1 MPQIFRTTHQ
11 PDEVESNLTDRSME
25 NTNTDGS
32 YDLRDQQSSQQPIS
46 PISATTTTAGS
57 IPTLPPHIDP
67 QLTTPHTTATATIDA
82 QLSNLAASSINT
94 IEIHAKLAMSATS
107 HDTSLSDILTD
118 TPMLSGNKGI
128 IRELPA
134 FSNVGERNQKA
145 LRPSPRGEEEMQ
157 LQRVRGLLLQ
167 KGKGGERNE
176 SGDRASPQDKG
187 EIQEGPNQQQDE
199 QNQQPKQ
206 KLTIST
212 STISLALSTTL
223 STPADTPLSPGT
235 SARPPNNPA
244 ADEQTSLKRQRS
256 LSIQETEAI
265 LMGPDVDDSD
275 EEEEKPK
282 VKKSR
287 VEKGVFVTAPQC
299 SEPGLVKNTLPTTE
313 VLECIWV

>member
-1 MPQIFRTTHQ
+1 
-11 PDEVESNLTDRSME
+11 
-25 NTNTDGS
+25 
-32 YDLRDQQSSQQPIS
+32 
-46 PISATTTTAGS
+46 
-57 IPTLPPHIDP
+57 
-67 QLTTPHTTATATIDA
+67 
-82 QLSNLAASSINT
+82 
-94 IEIHAKLAMSATS
+94 
-107 HDTSLSDILTD
+107 
-118 TPMLSGNKGI
+118 MLSGNKGI

-167 KGKGGERNE
+167 KGKGGERKE
-176 SGDRASPQDKG
+176 SGDRASPHDKG

-287 VEKGVFVTAPQC
+287 VEKGVFFTAPQC
-299 SEPGLVKNTLPTTE
+299 SEPGLVKNSDEQPNEGGQTVVQRDKTVPTTE
-313 VLECIWV
+313 NNDGEGKVAEEEKKEDVETSTSKEASWSVRQNLGVRGPDQRWRGE